1 MIGQFLIPVLRG
13 IPLTQ
18 PFEQKKMSFADKMR
32 VWFRWYLNPIAGFL
46 NRLGI
51 RPNTVTLIGLMGTIG
66 CAVLIAFGHMTWA
79 GILLLVMGP
88 VDAMDGALARLRNET
103 SDWGAFVD
111 AVTDR
116 YSELFLFL
124 GFLIYYMLQANAA
137 GVILAYLAAAGSVL
151 VSYVKARAD
160 ASKLDANVGLLTRV
174 ERYIVLIP
182 GLIFNL
188 PLSVLIIIAVLAN
201 FTALQRILRV
211 RRDAHR
217 RLSQSQE

>member
-1 MIGQFLIPVLRG
+1 M
-13 IPLTQ
+13 TQ
-18 PFEQKKMSFADKMR
+18 PSEQKNMTFADKMR
-32 VWFRWYLNPIAGFL
+32 VWFRWYLNPIAGFF

-66 CAVLIAFGHMTWA
+66 CSVLIAFGHMTWA
-79 GILLLVMGP
+79 GILLLIMGP
-88 VDAMDGALARLRNET
+88 VDAMDGALARLRNEA

-137 GVILAYLAAAGSVL
+137 GVILAYMAAAGSVL

-160 ASKLDANVGLLTRV
+160 ASKLDANIGLLTRV

-188 PLSVLIIIAVLAN
+188 PLLVLIIIAVLAN

>member
-1 MIGQFLIPVLRG
+1 
-13 IPLTQ
+13 LTQ
-18 PFEQKKMSFADKMR
+18 PSEQKNMTFADKMR
-32 VWFRWYLNPIAGFL
+32 VWFRWYLNPIAGFF

-66 CAVLIAFGHMTWA
+66 CSVLIAFGHMTWA
-79 GILLLVMGP
+79 GILLLIMGP
-88 VDAMDGALARLRNET
+88 VDAMDGALARLRNEA

-137 GVILAYLAAAGSVL
+137 GVILAYMAAAGSVL

-160 ASKLDANVGLLTRV
+160 ASKLDANIGLLTRV

-188 PLSVLIIIAVLAN
+188 PLLVLIIIAVLAN

>member
-1 MIGQFLIPVLRG
+1 M
-13 IPLTQ
+13 TEST
-18 PFEQKKMSFADKMR
+18 EQKKLSFTDKMR
-32 VWFRWYLNPIAGFL
+32 VWFAWYLTPMAKFF

-51 RPNTVTLIGLMGTIG
+51 RPNTVTLIGLAGTVG
-66 CAVLIAFGHMTWA
+66 VAVLIALGHMTWA
-79 GILLLVMGP
+79 GILLLIMGP
-88 VDAMDGALARLRNET
+88 VDAMDGALARMRHEA

-111 AVTDR
+111 SVTDR

-124 GFLIYYMLQANAA
+124 GFLIYYMLHPNAA
-137 GVILAYLAAAGSVL
+137 AIILTYLAAAGSVL

-174 ERYIVLIP
+174 ERYFVLIP

-188 PLSVLIIIAVLAN
+188 PLAVLIIIAMLAN
-201 FTALQRILRV
+201 FTALQRIFRV
-211 RRDAHR
+211 RRDAYR

>member
-1 MIGQFLIPVLRG
+1 M
-13 IPLTQ
+13 TQ
-18 PFEQKKMSFADKMR
+18 PAEQKKMTFADKMR
-32 VWFRWYLNPIAGFL
+32 VWFKWYLNPIAGFF

-51 RPNTVTLIGLMGTIG
+51 RPNTVTIFGLVGTIG
-66 CAVLIAFGHMTWA
+66 CALLIVYGKMTWA
-79 GILLLVMGP
+79 GILLLLMGP
-88 VDAMDGALARLRNET
+88 VDAMDGALARLRHEA

-124 GFLIYYMLQANAA
+124 GFLLYYLLKAYPT
-137 GVILAYLAAAGSVL
+137 GIILTYLAAAGSVL

-188 PLSVLIIIAVLAN
+188 PLPALIIIAILAN

-211 RRDAHR
+211 RRDAR
-217 RLSQSQE
+217 RRFPQSQE

>member
-1 MIGQFLIPVLRG
+1 M
-13 IPLTQ
+13 TQ
-18 PFEQKKMSFADKMR
+18 PSEQKKMTFADKMR
-32 VWFRWYLNPIAGFL
+32 LWFRWYLNPIAGFF

-51 RPNTVTLIGLMGTIG
+51 RPNTVTMFGLMGTIG
-66 CAVLIAFGHMTWA
+66 SAVLIALGHMTWA

-88 VDAMDGALARLRNET
+88 VDAMDGALARLRNEA

-124 GFLIYYMLQANAA
+124 GFLLYYMLQANAS

-188 PLSVLIIIAVLAN
+188 PLPVLIIIAILAN

-211 RRDAHR
+211 RRDAYR

>member
-1 MIGQFLIPVLRG
+1 
-13 IPLTQ
+13 LTQ
-18 PFEQKKMSFADKMR
+18 PTEVKKITFTDKMR
-32 VWFRWYLNPIAGFL
+32 VWFSWYLTPIAKFL

-51 RPNTVTLIGLMGTIG
+51 RPNTVTLVGLAGTIG
-66 CAVLIAFGHMTWA
+66 VAVLIALGHMTWA
-79 GILLLVMGP
+79 GILLLIMGP
-88 VDAMDGALARLRNET
+88 VDAMDGALARMRNEA
-103 SDWGAFVD
+103 SNWGAFVD

-124 GFLIYYMLQANAA
+124 GFLLYYMLHPNAT
-137 GVILAYLAAAGSVL
+137 GVILSYLAAAGSVL

-174 ERYIVLIP
+174 ERYLVLIP

-188 PLSVLIIIAVLAN
+188 PLPVLVIIAILAN

-211 RRDAHR
+211 RKDAYR
-217 RLSQSQE
+217 RLSRSQE

>member
-1 MIGQFLIPVLRG
+1 
-13 IPLTQ
+13 LTQ
-18 PFEQKKMSFADKMR
+18 PSEQKNITLADKMR
-32 VWFRWYLNPIAGFL
+32 IWFRWYLNPIAGFL

-51 RPNTVTLIGLMGTIG
+51 RPNTVTLIGLIGTIG
-66 CAVLIAFGHMTWA
+66 CAVLVALGHMTWA
-79 GILLLVMGP
+79 GILLLIMGP
-88 VDAMDGALARLRNET
+88 VDAMDGALARLRKEA

-124 GFLIYYMLQANAA
+124 GFLIYYMLHPNPA
-137 GVILAYLAAAGSVL
+137 GMILAYLAAAGSVL

-174 ERYIVLIP
+174 ERLIVIIP
-182 GLIFNL
+182 GLILNQ
-188 PLSVLIIIAVLAN
+188 PLLVLIIIAILAN

-211 RRDAHR
+211 RRDAYY
-217 RLSQSQE
+217 RLTQPKE

>member
-1 MIGQFLIPVLRG
+1 LN
-13 IPLTQ
+13 Q
-18 PFEQKKMSFADKMR
+18 PIEQKKMTFADKMR
-32 VWFRWYLNPIAGFL
+32 IWFRWYLNPIAGLF

-51 RPNTVTLIGLMGTIG
+51 RPNTVTMFGLVGTIG
-66 CAVLIAFGHMTWA
+66 CAVLIAYGHMTWA
-79 GILLLVMGP
+79 GILLLLMGP
-88 VDAMDGALARLRNET
+88 VDAMDGALARLRHEA

-124 GFLIYYMLQANAA
+124 GFLIYYLLTANVT
-137 GVILAYLAAAGSVL
+137 GVLLAYLAAAGSVL

-188 PLSVLIIIAVLAN
+188 PMPVLIIIAILAN

-217 RLSQSQE
+217 RLTQTQE

>member
-1 MIGQFLIPVLRG
+1 
-13 IPLTQ
+13 LTL
-18 PFEQKKMSFADKMR
+18 PSEQKKITLADKMR
-32 VWFRWYLNPIAGFL
+32 IWFRWYLNPIAGFL

-51 RPNTVTLIGLMGTIG
+51 RPNTVTLIGLFGTIG
-66 CAVLIAFGHMTWA
+66 CAVLVALGHMTWA
-79 GILLLVMGP
+79 GILLLIMGP
-88 VDAMDGALARLRNET
+88 VDAMDGALARLRKEA

-124 GFLIYYMLQANAA
+124 GFLIYYMLHPNPA
-137 GVILAYLAAAGSVL
+137 GMILAYLAAAGSVL

-174 ERYIVLIP
+174 ERLIVIIP
-182 GLIFNL
+182 GLILNQ
-188 PLSVLIIIAVLAN
+188 PLLVLIIIAILAN

-211 RRDAHR
+211 RRDAYY
-217 RLSQSQE
+217 RLTQPKE

>member
-1 MIGQFLIPVLRG
+1 M
-13 IPLTQ
+13 TQ
-18 PFEQKKMSFADKMR
+18 PTEQKKMTFADKMR
-32 VWFRWYLNPIAGFL
+32 VWFKWYLNPIAGFF

-51 RPNTVTLIGLMGTIG
+51 RPNTVTIFGLVGTIG
-66 CAVLIAFGHMTWA
+66 CALLIVYGKMTWA
-79 GILLLVMGP
+79 GILLLLMGP
-88 VDAMDGALARLRNET
+88 VDAMDGALARLRHEA

-111 AVTDR
+111 SVTDR

-124 GFLIYYMLQANAA
+124 GFLLYYLLKANPT
-137 GVILAYLAAAGSVL
+137 GIILTYLAAAGSVL

-188 PLSVLIIIAVLAN
+188 PLPALIIIAILAN
-201 FTALQRILRV
+201 FTALQRIFRV
-211 RRDAHR
+211 RRDAR
-217 RLSQSQE
+217 RRFPQSQE

>member
-1 MIGQFLIPVLRG
+1 
-13 IPLTQ
+13 LTQ
-18 PFEQKKMSFADKMR
+18 PSEEKKITFADKMR
-32 VWFRWYLNPIAGFL
+32 IWFRWYLNPIAGFF
-46 NRLGI
+46 NRLGL
-51 RPNTVTLIGLMGTIG
+51 RPNTITLFGLAGTIG
-66 CAVLIAFGHMTWA
+66 CALLIVFGHMTWA
-79 GILLLVMGP
+79 GILLLFMGP
-88 VDAMDGALARLRNET
+88 VDAMDGALARLRNEA
-103 SDWGAFVD
+103 SEWGAFVD

-124 GFLIYYMLQANAA
+124 GFLLYYMLHANAT

-188 PLSVLIIIAVLAN
+188 PMLVLIIIAILAN